1 MKKIQE
7 FHRVFDTAC
16 QSRKAAES
24 ILEGWEHKE
33 SISPVYVIVDSKEIP
48 ETINLL
54 DNDYP
59 NYPSM
64 SEATD
69 HMLEDEMDLSL

>member
-7 FHRVFDTAC
+7 FHKVFDTAC
-16 QSRKAAES
+16 HTREVAET

-33 SISPVYVIVDSKEIP
+33 SISPVYVIVDSKKIP

-59 NYPSM
+59 CYHSM

-69 HMLEDEMDLSL
+69 HMLEEEMDLSL